1 VSRPDLADGAH
12 STIFASTVRLVF
24 ALAIVFSL
32 FLLFAG
38 HNAPGGGFVGGL
50 VAGAAFVLRYI
61 DGGVEEVRSVARVDP
76 VTVVACGLGLAVL
89 TGFSGLAAGAF
100 LDASALE
107 ADLGP
112 LGHLK
117 VTSALPF
124 DLGVYL
130 VVVGLALTGLE
141 AFGEDGDPG

>member
-1 VSRPDLADGAH
+1 
-12 STIFASTVRLVF
+12 
-24 ALAIVFSL
+24 
-32 FLLFAG
+32 
-38 HNAPGGGFVGGL
+38 
-50 VAGAAFVLRYI
+50 
-61 DGGVEEVRSVARVDP
+61 
-76 VTVVACGLGLAVL
+76 VL

-117 VTSALPF
+117 VTTALPF

-130 VVVGLALTGLE
+130 VVVGLALTALE
-141 AFGEDGDPG
+141 AFGDDGDPG